1 MLLAMLYFFPGAFLA
16 TPSAEEV
23 QALILKGR
31 AEFYSQNYTK
41 ALQNF
46 EGALQLDPKNLEA
59 VLGRMDARAYLKQ
72 RSAAFTQAESVFKD
86 LPREAGSVAVHVLM
100 WKRKAAD
107 AEKLLQNLLAKNPDF
122 YYYHYQM
129 GLIQLQRKKVKPAIT
144 SFTRATELNP
154 SFSSAF
160 YKLGDA
166 DRINGDVA
174 GVVSAWNKYAE
185 IVPRY
190 GTRYEYVVKYLKG
203 MSGR

>member
-1 MLLAMLYFFPGAFLA
+1 MLYFFPGSFLVP
-16 TPSAEEV
+16 PSTEDV
-23 QALILKGR
+23 QSLILKGR

-46 EGALQLDPKNLEA
+46 EGALQLDPGNLEA

-72 RSAAFTQAESVFKD
+72 RSAAFSQAEGVFKD
-86 LPREAGSVAVHVLM
+86 RAREAGSVAVHILM
-100 WKRKAAD
+100 WRRKAAD
-107 AEKLLQNLLAKNPDF
+107 AEKLLQTLLGKNPDF
-122 YYYHYQM
+122 YHYHYQM
-129 GLIQLQRKKVKPAIT
+129 GLIQLQRKKIKPAIA
-144 SFTRATELNP
+144 SFTKAIELKP
-154 SFSSAF
+154 SFSCAY

-166 DRINGDVA
+166 DRISGDVA

-185 IVPRY
+185 MVPRY